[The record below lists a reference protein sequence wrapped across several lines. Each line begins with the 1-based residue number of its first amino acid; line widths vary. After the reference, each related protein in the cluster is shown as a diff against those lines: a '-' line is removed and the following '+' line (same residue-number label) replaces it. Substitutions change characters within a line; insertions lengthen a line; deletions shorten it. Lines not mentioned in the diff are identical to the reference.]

1 MRDNLILTSLNNI
14 SGINIPKREE
24 KILPYEYNHKNN
36 KGNITNS
43 KFKEKKNIKK
53 NYMNKKKSLF

>member
-14 SGINIPKREE
+14 SGINIPTREE

-43 KFKEKKNIKK
+43 KFT
-53 NYMNKKKSLF
+53 